1 MEVIFI
7 SGIFLSF
14 FIVFLLLTK
23 KQKALTD
30 KFLAVWVS
38 VIGIHL
44 LGFYFY
50 QEGYWEIYPHLIGT
64 TSPFPL
70 LHGPMLFLYT
80 LYSLRNDR
88 KLRRVDYLHFT
99 PFVASYL
106 YMSNFFFFYTP
117 QEKLML
123 INEEIQ
129 DYRIFSIISLVA
141 MLISGL
147 TYSILSYQ
155 LTIKHKQE
163 IGNNF
168 SYSEGINITWLRYCI
183 LSIALVFLSATIIY
197 IVRDALGVQF
207 SFNIEYI
214 IYMIIIGFVFY
225 IGYFGIK
232 HENIFINNSHAE
244 EVTAEE
250 NNVDEKY
257 KNSAIDSDL
266 ATELY
271 DKLLKIMDND
281 KPYLDPKLSLSVLA
295 QLLEISTNQLSQI
308 INQKAKVNFHDFT
321 NSYRVEEFIRRAKEN
336 KKFILLALAFD
347 SGFNSKSSFNNIF
360 KKQKRLSPSKYLSIL
375 LQENMEQ

>member
-14 FIVFLLLTK
+14 FIALLLLTK

-30 KFLAVWVS
+30 KILAVWIF

-50 QEGYWEIYPHLIGT
+50 QKGYWEIYPHLIGT

-123 INEEIQ
+123 IIGEIQ
-129 DYRIFSIISLVA
+129 DYRTFSIISLVA

-155 LTIKHKQE
+155 LTIKHKRK

-183 LSIALVFLSATIIY
+183 LSIALVFLSATVIY

-207 SFNIEYI
+207 SFNVEYI

-232 HENIFINNSHAE
+232 HENIFVNNSQAE
-244 EVTAEE
+244 KTEVEE
-250 NNVDEKY
+250 NNVGEKY
-257 KNSAIDSDL
+257 KNSAIDPDL
-266 ATELY
+266 ADELY
-271 DKLLKIMDND
+271 RKLLNIMVNE
-281 KPYLDPKLSLSVLA
+281 KPYLNPKLNLSGLA
-295 QLLEISTNQLSQI
+295 QLLEISPNQLSQI
-308 INQKAKVNFHDFT
+308 INQEAKVNFHDFV
-321 NSYRVEEFIRRAKEN
+321 NGYRVEEFIQNANEN
-336 KKFILLALAFD
+336 KKFSLLALALD

-360 KKQKRLSPSKYLSIL
+360 KKQKGLSPSIFLSK
-375 LQENMEQ
+375 QTNNS